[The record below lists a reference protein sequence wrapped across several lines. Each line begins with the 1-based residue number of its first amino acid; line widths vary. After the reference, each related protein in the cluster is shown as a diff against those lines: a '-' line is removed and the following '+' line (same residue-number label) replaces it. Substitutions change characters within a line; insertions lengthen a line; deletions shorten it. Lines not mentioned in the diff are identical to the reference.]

1 MMLKMCEI
9 CGVDGRC
16 GQEILRQMIE
26 LLGGAKRVAIVTHR
40 RADADALACAK
51 VLQLVLE
58 RLGVTVAAIVCPEGS
73 QFGDCSRELPNDVDL
88 YVLVDVASLSQ
99 IPPLQGRYFK
109 IDHHHVGDD
118 IPGIAVQRPSCTEIA
133 LKLAEEVGVE
143 LTPEVAKLAALGIYA
158 DTGRL
163 KRADAETLRLLA
175 KLLEKT
181 GGALGDLIREEE
193 RAEEPQRV
201 IALLKGMKRLEAYR
215 SSLGVI
221 CISHVGA
228 YESDVASLLLSIGC
242 NIALVASRKE
252 DGVHV
257 VMRSRG
263 FDVATLAKSLGTGG
277 GHKEAAVAI
286 IRENVTKSQLPSLL
300 RRIVKQIDPSAEPL
314 VQ

>member
-1 MMLKMCEI
+1 
-9 CGVDGRC
+9 
-16 GQEILRQMIE
+16 MIE

-51 VLQLVLE
+51 VIQLVLE
-58 RLGVTVAAIVCPEGS
+58 RIGVTVAAVVCPEGS
-73 QFGDCSRELPNDVDL
+73 QLGGCSRESPSDVDL
-88 YVLVDVASLSQ
+88 YVLADVASLSQ
-99 IPPLQGRYFK
+99 VPPLRGRYFK
-109 IDHHHVGDD
+109 IDHHHVGDE
-118 IPGIAVQRPSCTEIA
+118 IPGIVVQRPSCTEIA
-133 LKLAEEVGVE
+133 LKLAEEAGVE

-181 GGALGDLIREEE
+181 GGTLGDLIREEE
-193 RAEEPQRV
+193 RAEELQRV
-201 IALLKGMKRLEAYR
+201 VALLKGMKRLEAYR
-215 SSLGVI
+215 SSFGVI
-221 CISHVGA
+221 CTSHVGA
-228 YESDVASLLLSIGC
+228 YEADVASLLLSIGC
-242 NIALVASRKE
+242 SIALVASRKE

-300 RRIVKQIDPSAEPL
+300 RRIVKQIDPSAESL

>member
-1 MMLKMCEI
+1 M
-9 CGVDGRC
+9 
-16 GQEILRQMIE
+16 LRQVIE
-26 LLGGAKRVAIVTHR
+26 LLGGAKKVAIVTHR
-40 RADADALACAK
+40 RADADAFACAK

-58 RLGVTVAAIVCPEGS
+58 RLGVTVVAVVCPEGP
-73 QFGDCSRELPNDVDL
+73 QLEGCTRELPSDVDL
-88 YVLVDVASLSQ
+88 YMLADVASLSQ
-99 IPPLQGRYFK
+99 VPPLRGRYFK

-118 IPGIAVQRPSCTEIA
+118 IPGIVVQRPSCTEIA
-133 LKLAEEVGVE
+133 LKLAEEAGVE

-158 DTGRL
+158 DTVRL

-181 GGALGDLIREEE
+181 GGTLGDLIREEE

-201 IALLKGMKRLEAYR
+201 VALLKGMKRLEAYR

-221 CISHVGA
+221 CTSHVGA
-228 YESDVASLLLSIGC
+228 YEADVASLLLSIGC
-242 NIALVASRKE
+242 SVALVASRKE

-263 FDVATLAKSLGTGG
+263 FDVATLAKSLGAGG

-286 IRENVTKSQLPSLL
+286 IREDVAKTQLPRLL
-300 RRIVKQIDPSAEPL
+300 RRIVKQIDANAEPL
-314 VQ
+314 TQ

>member
-1 MMLKMCEI
+1 
-9 CGVDGRC
+9 
-16 GQEILRQMIE
+16 MIE

-73 QFGDCSRELPNDVDL
+73 QLGGCSRELPNDVDL

-109 IDHHHVGDD
+109 IDHHHVGDE
-118 IPGIAVQRPSCTEIA
+118 IPGIVVQRPSCTEIA
-133 LKLAEEVGVE
+133 LKLAEEAGVE

-163 KRADAETLRLLA
+163 KRADAETLRMLS
-175 KLLEKT
+175 KLLEKI

-263 FDVATLAKSLGTGG
+263 FDVATLAKSLGAGG

-314 VQ
+314 IQ

>member
-1 MMLKMCEI
+1 MLKMCEI

-99 IPPLQGRYFK
+99 VPPLRGRYFK

-118 IPGIAVQRPSCTEIA
+118 IPGIVVQRPSCTEIA
-133 LKLAEEVGVE
+133 LKLAEETGVE

-163 KRADAETLRLLA
+163 KRADAETLKTLS
-175 KLLEKT
+175 KLLEKI
-181 GGALGDLIREEE
+181 GGVLGDLIREEE
-193 RAEEPQRV
+193 RAEEPQRI

-300 RRIVKQIDPSAEPL
+300 RGIVKQIDPSAEPL

>member
-1 MMLKMCEI
+1 MLHQ
-9 CGVDGRC
+9 V
-16 GQEILRQMIE
+16 IE

-58 RLGVTVAAIVCPEGS
+58 RLGVTVAAVVCPEGS
-73 QFGDCSRELPNDVDL
+73 QLEGCTRELPSDVDL
-88 YVLVDVASLSQ
+88 YMLADVASLSQ
-99 IPPLQGRYFK
+99 VPPLRGRYFK

-118 IPGIAVQRPSCTEIA
+118 IPGIVVQRPSCTEIA
-133 LKLAEEVGVE
+133 LKLAEEAGVE

-158 DTGRL
+158 DTVRL

-181 GGALGDLIREEE
+181 GGTLGDLIREEE

-201 IALLKGMKRLEAYR
+201 VALLKGMKRLEAYR

-221 CISHVGA
+221 CTSHVGA
-228 YESDVASLLLSIGC
+228 YEADVASLLLSIGC
-242 NIALVASRKE
+242 SVALVASRKE

-263 FDVATLAKSLGTGG
+263 FDVATLAKSLGAGG

-286 IRENVTKSQLPSLL
+286 IREDVAKTQLPRLL
-300 RRIVKQIDPSAEPL
+300 RRIVKQIDANAEPL
-314 VQ
+314 IQ

>member
-1 MMLKMCEI
+1 
-9 CGVDGRC
+9 
-16 GQEILRQMIE
+16 MIE

-73 QFGDCSRELPNDVDL
+73 QLGGCSRELPNDVDL

-109 IDHHHVGDD
+109 IDHHHVGDE
-118 IPGIAVQRPSCTEIA
+118 IPGIVVQRPSCTEIA
-133 LKLAEEVGVE
+133 LKLAEEAGVE
-143 LTPEVAKLAALGIYA
+143 LTPEAAKLAALGIYA

-163 KRADAETLRLLA
+163 KRADAETLRMLS
-175 KLLEKT
+175 KLLEKI

-263 FDVATLAKSLGTGG
+263 FDVATLAKSLGAGG

-314 VQ
+314 IQ

>member
-1 MMLKMCEI
+1 M
-9 CGVDGRC
+9 
-16 GQEILRQMIE
+16 LRQVSE
-26 LLGGAKRVAIVTHR
+26 LLSGVKRAAVVTHR

-58 RLGVTVAAIVCPEGS
+58 RLGVTVVAVVCPEGP
-73 QFGDCSRELPNDVDL
+73 QLEGCTKELPNDVDL

-99 IPPLQGRYFK
+99 VPPLRGRYFK

-118 IPGIAVQRPSCTEIA
+118 IPGIVVQRPSCTEIA
-133 LKLAEEVGVE
+133 LKLAEEAGVE
-143 LTPEVAKLAALGIYA
+143 LTPEVAKLAVLGIYA
-158 DTGRL
+158 DTVRL
-163 KRADAETLRLLA
+163 KRADAETLKLLA

-181 GGALGDLIREEE
+181 GGTLGDLIREEE
-193 RAEEPQRV
+193 KAEEPQRV
-201 IALLKGMKRLEAYR
+201 VALLKGMKRLEAYR

-221 CISHVGA
+221 CTSHVGA
-228 YESDVASLLLSIGC
+228 YEADVASLLLSIGC
-242 NIALVASRKE
+242 SIALVASRKE

-286 IRENVTKSQLPSLL
+286 IREDVAKTQLPRLL
-300 RRIVKQIDPSAEPL
+300 RRIVRQIDANAEPL

>member
-1 MMLKMCEI
+1 
-9 CGVDGRC
+9 
-16 GQEILRQMIE
+16 MIE

-73 QFGDCSRELPNDVDL
+73 QLGGCSRELPNDVDL

-109 IDHHHVGDD
+109 IDHHHVGDE
-118 IPGIAVQRPSCTEIA
+118 IPGIVVQRPSCTEIA
-133 LKLAEEVGVE
+133 LKLAEEAGVE
-143 LTPEVAKLAALGIYA
+143 LTPEAAKLAALGIYA

-163 KRADAETLRLLA
+163 KRADAETFRMLS
-175 KLLEKT
+175 KLLEKI

-263 FDVATLAKSLGTGG
+263 FDVATLAKSLGAGG

-286 IRENVTKSQLPSLL
+286 IRGNVTKSQLPSLL

-314 VQ
+314 IQ

>member
-1 MMLKMCEI
+1 MLHQ
-9 CGVDGRC
+9 V
-16 GQEILRQMIE
+16 IE

-58 RLGVTVAAIVCPEGS
+58 RLGVTVAAFVCPEGP
-73 QFGDCSRELPNDVDL
+73 QLEGCTRELPNDVDL
-88 YVLVDVASLSQ
+88 YVLADVASLSQ
-99 IPPLQGRYFK
+99 VPPLRGRYFK

-118 IPGIAVQRPSCTEIA
+118 IPGIVVQRPSCTEIA
-133 LKLAEEVGVE
+133 LKLAEEAGVE

-158 DTGRL
+158 DTVRL

-175 KLLEKT
+175 ELLEKT
-181 GGALGDLIREEE
+181 GGTLGDLIREEE
-193 RAEEPQRV
+193 KAEEPQRV
-201 IALLKGMKRLEAYR
+201 VALLKGMKRLEAYR

-221 CISHVGA
+221 CTSHVGA
-228 YESDVASLLLSIGC
+228 YEADVASLLLSIGC
-242 NIALVASRKE
+242 SIALVASRKE

-286 IRENVTKSQLPSLL
+286 IREDVAKTQLPRLL
-300 RRIVKQIDPSAEPL
+300 RRIVKQIDANAEPL

>member
-1 MMLKMCEI
+1 MLHQ
-9 CGVDGRC
+9 V
-16 GQEILRQMIE
+16 IE

-51 VLQLVLE
+51 ILQLVLE
-58 RLGVTVAAIVCPEGS
+58 RIGVTVVAVVCPEGS
-73 QFGDCSRELPNDVDL
+73 PLGGCTKELPRDVDV
-88 YVLVDVASLSQ
+88 YVLTDVAALSQ
-99 IPPLQGRYFK
+99 VPPLQGRYFK
-109 IDHHHVGDD
+109 VDHHHVGDD
-118 IPGIAVQRPSCTEIA
+118 IPGIVVQRPSCTEIA
-133 LKLAEEVGVE
+133 LKLAEEAGVE

-158 DTGRL
+158 DTVRL

-181 GGALGDLIREEE
+181 GGTLGDLIREEE

-201 IALLKGMKRLEAYR
+201 VALLKGMKRLEAYR

-228 YESDVASLLLSIGC
+228 YEADVASLLLSIGC
-242 NIALVASRKE
+242 SVALVASRKE

-300 RRIVKQIDPSAEPL
+300 RRIVKQIDPGAEPL

>member
-1 MMLKMCEI
+1 M
-9 CGVDGRC
+9 
-16 GQEILRQMIE
+16 LRQVIE
-26 LLGGAKRVAIVTHR
+26 LLGGAKKVAIVTHR
-40 RADADALACAK
+40 RADADAFACAK

-58 RLGVTVAAIVCPEGS
+58 RLGVTVVAVVCPEGP
-73 QFGDCSRELPNDVDL
+73 QLEGCTRELPSDVDL
-88 YVLVDVASLSQ
+88 YMLADVASLSQ
-99 IPPLQGRYFK
+99 VPPLRGRYFK

-118 IPGIAVQRPSCTEIA
+118 IPGIVVQRPSCTEIA
-133 LKLAEEVGVE
+133 LKLAEEAGVE

-158 DTGRL
+158 DTVRL

-181 GGALGDLIREEE
+181 GGTLGDLIREEE

-201 IALLKGMKRLEAYR
+201 VALLKGMKRLEAYR

-221 CISHVGA
+221 CTSHVGA
-228 YESDVASLLLSIGC
+228 YEADVASLLLSIGC
-242 NIALVASRKE
+242 SVALVASRKE

-263 FDVATLAKSLGTGG
+263 FDVATLAKSLGAGG

-286 IRENVTKSQLPSLL
+286 IREDVAKTQLPRLL
-300 RRIVKQIDPSAEPL
+300 RRIVKQIDANAEPL

>member
-1 MMLKMCEI
+1 
-9 CGVDGRC
+9 
-16 GQEILRQMIE
+16 
-26 LLGGAKRVAIVTHR
+26 VTHR

-58 RLGVTVAAIVCPEGS
+58 KIGVTVAAVVCPEGS
-73 QFGDCSRELPNDVDL
+73 QLGGCSRELPSDVDL
-88 YVLVDVASLSQ
+88 YVLADVASLSQ
-99 IPPLQGRYFK
+99 VPPLRGRYFK
-109 IDHHHVGDD
+109 IDHHHVGDE
-118 IPGIAVQRPSCTEIA
+118 IPGIVVQRPSCTEIA
-133 LKLAEEVGVE
+133 LKLAEEAGVE

-158 DTGRL
+158 DTVRL

-181 GGALGDLIREEE
+181 GGTLGDLIREEE

-201 IALLKGMKRLEAYR
+201 VALLKGMKRLEAYR

>member
-1 MMLKMCEI
+1 M
-9 CGVDGRC
+9 
-16 GQEILRQMIE
+16 LRQVIE
-26 LLGGAKRVAIVTHR
+26 LLGGAKKVAIVTHR
-40 RADADALACAK
+40 RADADAFACAK

-58 RLGVTVAAIVCPEGS
+58 RLGVTVVAVVCPEGP
-73 QFGDCSRELPNDVDL
+73 QLEGCTRELPSDVDL
-88 YVLVDVASLSQ
+88 YMLADVASLSQ
-99 IPPLQGRYFK
+99 VPPLRGRYFK

-118 IPGIAVQRPSCTEIA
+118 IPGIVVQRPSCTEIA
-133 LKLAEEVGVE
+133 LKLAEEAGVE

-158 DTGRL
+158 DTVRL

-181 GGALGDLIREEE
+181 GGTLGDLIREEE

-201 IALLKGMKRLEAYR
+201 VALLKGMKRLEAYR

-221 CISHVGA
+221 CTSHVGA
-228 YESDVASLLLSIGC
+228 YEADVASLLLSIGC
-242 NIALVASRKE
+242 SVALVASRKE

-263 FDVATLAKSLGTGG
+263 FDVATLAKSLGAGG

-286 IRENVTKSQLPSLL
+286 IREDVAKTQLPRLL
-300 RRIVKQIDPSAEPL
+300 RRIVKQIDANAEPS

>member
-1 MMLKMCEI
+1 
-9 CGVDGRC
+9 
-16 GQEILRQMIE
+16 MIE

-118 IPGIAVQRPSCTEIA
+118 IPGIVVQRPSCTEIA
-133 LKLAEEVGVE
+133 LKLAEEAGVE

-163 KRADAETLRLLA
+163 KRADAETLRMLS

-181 GGALGDLIREEE
+181 GGTLGDLAREEE

-252 DGVHV
+252 DGVRV

-314 VQ
+314 IQ